1 MKPNSTALAV
11 SLLSSVLL
19 LNAQAATAQ
28 TTSPPSATATR
39 PATTPPGQTSM
50 PNESPAGHYNSDHR
64 RSQSRSRGEEN
75 ERGRKAEGRYQGQ
88 VATALAV
95 SLLSSLLLFNAQAA
109 TAQTTSPPSATATRP
124 ATTLPRQTSI
134 QNESP
139 PATTTQTTGEA
150 SRDPMVKK
158 MNEDEKQKVDTK
170 GK

>member
-19 LNAQAATAQ
+19 LNAQAAIAQ

-50 PNESPAGHYNSDHR
+50 PS
-64 RSQSRSRGEEN
+64 
-75 ERGRKAEGRYQGQ
+75 
-88 VATALAV
+88 
-95 SLLSSLLLFNAQAA
+95 
-109 TAQTTSPPSATATRP
+109 
-124 ATTLPRQTSI
+124 
-134 QNESP
+134 ESP

-150 SRDPMVKK
+150 SRDPMIKQ
-158 MNEDEKQKVDTK
+158 MNEDEKRKVETK

>member
-1 MKPNSTALAV
+1 MKPNATALAV

-39 PATTPPGQTSM
+39 PATTPPGQTSL
-50 PNESPAGHYNSDHR
+50 PNDA
-64 RSQSRSRGEEN
+64 
-75 ERGRKAEGRYQGQ
+75 
-88 VATALAV
+88 
-95 SLLSSLLLFNAQAA
+95 
-109 TAQTTSPPSATATRP
+109 
-124 ATTLPRQTSI
+124 
-134 QNESP
+134 P

-150 SRDPMVKK
+150 NPDPTIKK